1 LLPKAGPVLQPK
13 GIIMHFEVELGLVI
27 GKTVRDLEAGD
38 TQGALDAIRGGFSLA
53 PESQE
58 PPIHASPQLL
68 VLAC

>member
-1 LLPKAGPVLQPK
+1 MLQPK

-38 TQGALDAIRGGFSLA
+38 THGALDAIRGG
-53 PESQE
+53 QE
-58 PPIHASPQLL
+58 PRLNNQYMIL